1 MILDDAVSVSM
12 SYPPKMNMKLELS
25 MERIVQP
32 GSVSCGSGVAFRWR
46 SSRENGLYGSRNLR
60 EF

>member
-1 MILDDAVSVSM
+1 MILDDASSVSA

-25 MERIVQP
+25 MERIEQP

-46 SSRENGLYGSRNLR
+46 SSRENGL
-60 EF
+60 